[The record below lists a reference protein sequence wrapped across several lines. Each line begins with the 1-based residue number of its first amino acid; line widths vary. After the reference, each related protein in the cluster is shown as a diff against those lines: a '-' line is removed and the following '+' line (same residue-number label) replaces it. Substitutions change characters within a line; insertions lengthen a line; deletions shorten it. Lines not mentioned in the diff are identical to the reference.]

1 MAGNQSSAI
10 LRTIK
15 GGIEMKFEK
24 ASAEMVSF
32 FDAIAP
38 AAGAGIEKREMF
50 GYPCRFVNGNLFM
63 GLHNNNMILRLPE
76 NDRAD
81 FVKLG
86 GKPFE
91 PMPGRIMKEYVLV
104 PKEMIRSRGL
114 KVWIGRSLR
123 FASALPPKQKK
134 AKKKK

>member
-1 MAGNQSSAI
+1 MARNQSSAT

-15 GGIEMKFEK
+15 GGIEMKFQK
-24 ASAEMVSF
+24 ANVEMVSF

-38 AAGAGIEKREMF
+38 AAGAGIEKRKLC

-63 GLHNNNMILRLPE
+63 GLHNNNMILRLPQS
-76 NDRAD
+76 DRAD

-86 GKPFE
+86 VIPFE
-91 PMPGRIMKEYVLV
+91 PMPARIMKEYVLV

-114 KVWIGRSLR
+114 KAWIGRSLSYS
-123 FASALPPKQKK
+123 SAVPL
-134 AKKKK
+134 

>member
-1 MAGNQSSAI
+1 MAGSQSSAT
-10 LRTIK
+10 LGTIK

-24 ASAEMVSF
+24 ANAEMV
-32 FDAIAP
+32 
-38 AAGAGIEKREMF
+38 
-50 GYPCRFVNGNLFM
+50 
-63 GLHNNNMILRLPE
+63 
-76 NDRAD
+76 
-81 FVKLG
+81 G

-114 KVWIGRSLR
+114 KAWIGRSLSY
-123 FASALPPKQKK
+123 ASALPPKQEK

>member
-1 MAGNQSSAI
+1 
-10 LRTIK
+10 
-15 GGIEMKFEK
+15 
-24 ASAEMVSF
+24 
-32 FDAIAP
+32 
-38 AAGAGIEKREMF
+38 
-50 GYPCRFVNGNLFM
+50 
-63 GLHNNNMILRLPE
+63 MILRLPE
-76 NDRAD
+76 NHRAD

-114 KVWIGRSLR
+114 KAWIGRSLR